1 MKKKIAC
8 LLTLACL
15 LGLPGCGKEDRIENT
30 IAGNLKTYYEMSD
43 GTWQCGGHFYQYR
56 LEITG
61 RLNNAACDTTFVY
74 LSNLET
80 ISFDQAWKASGLSS
94 HTGDYFP
101 VEDAV
106 LVEWNNIAFDAGT

>member
-1 MKKKIAC
+1 MKKRIAFLC
-8 LLTLACL
+8 ILACL
-15 LGLPGCGKEDRIENT
+15 LGLLGCVKENQIENT
-30 IAGNLKTYYEMSD
+30 VEGNLQTYSEMSN
-43 GTWQCGGHFYQYR
+43 GTWQCGGHSYQYR

-80 ISFDQAWKASGLSS
+80 ISFDQAWKASGLNS

-106 LVEWNNIAFDAGT
+106 QVEWNTVDLG

>member
-1 MKKKIAC
+1 MKKWSIC
-8 LLTLACL
+8 VLILACL
-15 LGLPGCGKEDRIENT
+15 LALSGCGKENQIENT
-30 IAGNLKTYYEMSD
+30 IEGNLQTYYEMSD
-43 GTWQCGGHFYQYR
+43 GTWQCNGISYPYR

-80 ISFDQAWKASGLSS
+80 ISFERAWKASGLSS

-101 VEDAV
+101 VEDVV
-106 LVEWNNIAFDAGT
+106 LVEWNNIDLNAGR

>member
-1 MKKKIAC
+1 MKKRIAF
-8 LLTLACL
+8 LFTLACL
-15 LGLPGCGKEDRIENT
+15 VGLFGCGKEKRIANT
-30 IAGNLKTYYEMSD
+30 VEGNLQTYSEMSD
-43 GTWQCGGHFYQYR
+43 GTWQCGGHSYQYR

-61 RLNNAACDTTFVY
+61 RLTNAACDTTFVY

-106 LVEWNNIAFDAGT
+106 LVEWNTIDLG

>member
-1 MKKKIAC
+1 MKQGIAFFF
-8 LLTLACL
+8 TLACL
-15 LGLPGCGKEDRIENT
+15 LGLLGCGKENQVENT
-30 IAGNLKTYYEMSD
+30 VAGNLQTYSEMSD

-106 LVEWNNIAFDAGT
+106 LVEWNTIDLD